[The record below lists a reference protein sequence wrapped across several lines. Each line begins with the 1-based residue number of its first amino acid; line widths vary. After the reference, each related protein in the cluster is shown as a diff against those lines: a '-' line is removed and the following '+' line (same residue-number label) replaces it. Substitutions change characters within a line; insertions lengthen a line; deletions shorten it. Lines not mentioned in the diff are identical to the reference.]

1 MNHTQDIPQGT
12 PVRLT
17 QEVTDP
23 DFPENVWQAGTTGTV
38 DLPCGDPQYVYAVM
52 ADGTY
57 TVLDRDE
64 FETITPEPVKQ
75 DTPTVRIIPSSR
87 LFGMAGSHVVTIDT
101 THGYRGDRPIGI
113 HFYSDRTRTTLCVTR
128 RPADALFGNW
138 ERDERAIRI

>member
-12 PVRLT
+12 HVRLT

-38 DLPCGDPQYVYAVM
+38 DLPCDDPQYVYAVM

-64 FETITPEPVKQ
+64 FETITPAPVPQ
-75 DTPTVRIIPSSR
+75 NTPEVRITPSSR
-87 LFGMAGSHVVTIDT
+87 LFGMAGSHVVMIDSN
-101 THGYRGDRPIGI
+101 RPGQAMGI
-113 HFYSDRTRTTLCVTR
+113 HFYSDRMRTTLCVTH
-128 RPADALFGNW
+128 RPTNLFGNW
-138 ERDERAIRI
+138 VRDERAIRV

>member
-38 DLPCGDPQYVYAVM
+38 DLSCDDPQYVYTVM

-57 TVLDRDE
+57 TVLNRDE
-64 FETITPEPVKQ
+64 FETITPAPVPQ
-75 DTPTVRIIPSSR
+75 NTPEVRITPGSR
-87 LFGMAGSHVVTIDT
+87 LFGMAGSHVVTIDRT
-101 THGYRGDRPIGI
+101 YDHSHPSPVGI

-128 RPADALFGNW
+128 RPVDSLFGNW
-138 ERDERAIRI
+138 TRDERAIRV